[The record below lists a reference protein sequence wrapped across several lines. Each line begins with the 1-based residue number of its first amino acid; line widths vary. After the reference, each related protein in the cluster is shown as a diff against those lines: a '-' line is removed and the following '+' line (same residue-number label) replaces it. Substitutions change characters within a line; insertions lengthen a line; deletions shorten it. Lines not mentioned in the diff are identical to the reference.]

1 MDIKRL
7 SRQTC
12 RLTDPPGVVSWASVA
27 GRLERQ
33 GPLGGS
39 IDITDDDSFF
49 AKRHGSRGR
58 RRCRP
63 WPCAAPCERAV

>member
-12 RLTDPPGVVSWASVA
+12 RLLQPPGVVSWASVA
-27 GRLERQ
+27 GRLDFSRGQ
-33 GPLGGS
+33 KNL
-39 IDITDDDSFF
+39 DNLYVRKD
-49 AKRHGSRGR
+49 GSRGK

-63 WPCAAPCERAV
+63 WPCAAPCKKAA